1 MKFDVDSDD
10 EEWQQSI
17 ERAQKHDKVLC
28 FSSHMKEND
37 HFHQEEPLTDQ
48 YQEVLIKVSI
58 WEHTLYPFTD
68 EAEALN
74 K

>member
-1 MKFDVDSDD
+1 
-10 EEWQQSI
+10 
-17 ERAQKHDKVLC
+17 
-28 FSSHMKEND
+28 MKEND

-48 YQEVLIKVSI
+48 YQVVLIKVSI